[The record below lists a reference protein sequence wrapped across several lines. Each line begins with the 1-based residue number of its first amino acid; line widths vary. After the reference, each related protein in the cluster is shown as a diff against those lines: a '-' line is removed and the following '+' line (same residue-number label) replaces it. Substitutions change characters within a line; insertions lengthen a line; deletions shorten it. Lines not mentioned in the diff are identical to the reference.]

1 VVNVLDIK
9 VVRDLWG
16 MRTQV
21 LSIALLVAAG
31 IAVLVMSVS
40 NYLALVG
47 AMEAHYR
54 NERFADLFA
63 SVKRAPVS
71 LVDRIRE
78 IEGVGVVE
86 SRVAQAV
93 RVIREDSELPI
104 SGRIISIPS
113 SGQPL
118 LNRLYLVEG
127 RWIDPTRRDEIIIN
141 AAYAQARAVRPGDAI
156 DVILNGR
163 LQAFRVVGIALSPE
177 FVFAT
182 RSGLPLPDD
191 RNFVVLWASEDAVAG
206 AFDMQGAFNDLVLTL
221 APGAAKAAIVEELD
235 RLLMP
240 YGGIGA
246 YDRRELP
253 SNRLLEDE
261 LAEQETL
268 SIVMPAVFFGI
279 AAFLLHVVLGRLVEA
294 QREQIASLKA
304 LGFSNAP
311 IALHYFKFVTVIAL
325 IGAALGLLLGGWFA
339 VLVIESYR
347 AFFRFPLL
355 EARLEPWIAALAVLA
370 SIVVANAAAATAVY
384 RVARLPP
391 AEAMR
396 PQVPAVGPLARHISP
411 ASKRGMPMAYLM
423 ALRTIIGRPI
433 RTLLTMSGI
442 ALAVPLVLFGLF
454 WFDAIDHMI
463 DVAFGRIE
471 RGDAF
476 VTFSTPVPARA
487 LYELQ
492 SVPGVLLAEG
502 QRIVPVRLLAGHRT
516 YRTSLAGLS
525 DRSELKVLRDPA
537 LAPIAVPPD
546 GLMLS
551 RPLAEHLRIGI
562 GDPVTIEVQEGKRPV
577 LHLPVVKLSED
588 ILGFSA
594 TMDIAALNR
603 ALREGDVVNAAALK
617 IDPGQ
622 SHRVWQRIEETPKI
636 EASSV
641 KALWLALF
649 DETIAGMLV
658 VGALVLAGFGLLIA
672 VGVVYNSARVA
683 LQERAWELASL
694 RILGFTRGEVAS
706 ILLSELAFEL
716 TVAIPIGLA
725 VGYGLIKMIVS
736 MRVRESFQVPVVIE
750 PSSYAIAA
758 LVVIAA
764 AAVSALV
771 VRRRIDRLDLVSVL
785 KTRD

>member
-9 VVRDLWG
+9 VVRDLWAV
-16 MRTQV
+16 RTQV
-21 LSIALLVAAG
+21 LSIALLIAAG

-40 NYLALVG
+40 NYLALVA
-47 AMEAHYR
+47 AMDAHYH

-63 SVKRAPVS
+63 NLKRAPVS
-71 LVDRIRE
+71 LVSRIRE
-78 IEGVGVVE
+78 IDGVGVVE
-86 SRVAQAV
+86 PRVTQAV
-93 RVIREDSELPI
+93 RVMREDSELPI

-141 AAYAQARAVRPGDAI
+141 AAYAQARAVRPGDSI

-191 RNFVVLWASEDAVAG
+191 RNFVVLWASEDAVSS
-206 AFDMQGAFNDLVLTL
+206 AFDMQGAFNYLVLTL

-268 SIVMPAVFFGI
+268 SIAMPAVFFGI

-304 LGFSNAP
+304 LGFPNVP
-311 IALHYFKFVTVIAL
+311 IAVHYFKLVTVIAL
-325 IGAALGLLLGGWFA
+325 IGAAIGLLLGRWFA

-347 AFFRFPLL
+347 GFFRFPVL
-355 EARLEPWIAALAVLA
+355 EARLEPWIAALAALA

-396 PQVPAVGPLARHISP
+396 PQVPAVGALARQIRLMFE
-411 ASKRGMPMAYLM
+411 RGIPMPYLM
-423 ALRTIIGRPI
+423 ALRTIVGRPF
-433 RTLLTMSGI
+433 RTLLTISGI

-492 SVPGVLLAEG
+492 SVPGVLFAEG
-502 QRIVPVRLLAGHRT
+502 QRIVPVRLVAEHRT
-516 YRTSLAGLS
+516 YRTSLVGLS
-525 DRSELKVLRDPA
+525 DRSELKVLRDSA
-537 LAPIAVPPD
+537 LMPIAVPLD

-551 RPLAEHLRIGI
+551 RPLVDHLGIRIG
-562 GDPVTIEVQEGKRPV
+562 DHVTIEVQEGKRPI

-594 TMDIAALNR
+594 TMEIEALNR

-617 IDPGQ
+617 IDPSQ
-622 SHRVWQRIEETPKI
+622 SHQVWKRIDETPRI

-641 KALWLALF
+641 KALWLTLF

-694 RILGFTRGEVAS
+694 RILGFTRGEVAT

-716 TVAIPIGLA
+716 MVAIPIGLA

-736 MRVRESFQVPVVIE
+736 LRVRESFQVPVVIE
-750 PSSYAIAA
+750 PASYAIAA

-764 AAVSALV
+764 AAASAFV
-771 VRRRIDRLDLVSVL
+771 VRRRIDTLDLVAVL

>member
-9 VVRDLWG
+9 VMRDLWA

-21 LSIALLVAAG
+21 LSIALLIAAG

-47 AMEAHYR
+47 AMDAHYR

-63 SVKRAPVS
+63 SLKRAPIS
-71 LVDRIRE
+71 LVEQIRE
-78 IEGVGVVE
+78 IDGVGVAE
-86 SRVAQAV
+86 PRVTQAV

-113 SGQPL
+113 ADQPL
-118 LNRLYLVEG
+118 LNRLHLVEG
-127 RWIDPTRRDEIIIN
+127 RWIDPARPEEVIIN
-141 AAYAQARAVRPGDAI
+141 AAYAHARMVRPGDTI
-156 DVILNGR
+156 DVVLNGR
-163 LQAFRVVGIALSPE
+163 LESFRVVGVALSPE

-191 RNFVVLWASEDAVAG
+191 RNFVVLWAGEDAVAG
-206 AFDMQGAFNDLVLTL
+206 AFDMQGAFNDIVLTL
-221 APGAAKAAIVEELD
+221 APGATRAPMIEEID
-235 RLLMP
+235 RLLAP
-240 YGGIGA
+240 FGGIGA

-268 SIVMPAVFFGI
+268 SIVMPAIFFGI

-304 LGFSNAP
+304 LGFSNLP

-325 IGAALGLLLGGWFA
+325 LGTGIGLVLGQWFA
-339 VLVIESYR
+339 VLVIDSYR

-355 EARLEPWIAALAVLA
+355 EARLEPWIVVLAVLA
-370 SIVVANAAAATAVY
+370 SIFVANAAAAAAVY
-384 RVARLPP
+384 RVAALPP

-396 PQVPAVGPLARHISP
+396 PQVPAVTALARHIGVMSQ
-411 ASKRGMPMAYLM
+411 RGIPMPYLM
-423 ALRTIIGRPI
+423 ALRTVAGRPI
-433 RTLLTMSGI
+433 RTLLTISGI

-454 WFDAIDHMI
+454 WFDAIAHMI

-476 VTFSTPVPARA
+476 VSFSTPVSVRS

-502 QRIVPVRLLAGHRT
+502 QRIVPVRLVAGHRT
-516 YRTSLAGLS
+516 YRTSLVGLS

-551 RPLAEHLRIGI
+551 RPLAENLGLHI
-562 GDPVTIEVQEGKRPV
+562 GDSVTIEVQEAKRPV

-603 ALREGDVVNAAALK
+603 LLREGEVVNAAALK
-617 IDPGQ
+617 LDANI
-622 SHRVWQRIEETPKI
+622 SHLTWQRIQSTPKI
-636 EASSV
+636 EASSI

-649 DETIAGMLV
+649 DETIGGMLV
-658 VGALVLAGFGLLIA
+658 VGALILAGFGLLIA

-694 RILGFTRGEVAS
+694 RILGFTRAEVIT

-716 TVAIPIGLA
+716 IVAIPIGLIL
-725 VGYGLIKMIVS
+725 GYGLIKMIVS
-736 MRVRESFQVPVVIE
+736 LRIRESFQVPVVIE
-750 PSSYAIAA
+750 PASYAIAA
-758 LVVIAA
+758 LVILT
-764 AAVSALV
+764 AAVASAFV
-771 VRRRIDRLDLVSVL
+771 VRRRIDTLDLVAVL

>member
-1 VVNVLDIK
+1 MVNVLDIK
-9 VVRDLWG
+9 MMRDLWT

-21 LSIALLVAAG
+21 LSIALLIAAG
-31 IAVLVMSVS
+31 LAVLVMSVS

-47 AMEAHYR
+47 AMDAHYR

-63 SVKRAPVS
+63 SLKRAPAS
-71 LVDRIRE
+71 LVERIRA
-78 IEGVGVVE
+78 IDGIGVVE
-86 SRVAQAV
+86 ARVAQAV

-104 SGRIISIPS
+104 SGRIISIPP
-113 SGQPL
+113 SGQPS
-118 LNRLYLVEG
+118 LNRLHLVEG
-127 RWIDPTRRDEIIIN
+127 RWIDPARRDEIIIN
-141 AAYAQARAVRPGDAI
+141 AAFAQARMVRPGDPI
-156 DVILNGR
+156 EVILNGR
-163 LQAFRVVGIALSPE
+163 LQVFRVAGAALSPE

-182 RSGLPLPDD
+182 RSALPLPDD
-191 RNFVVLWASEDAVAG
+191 RNFVVLWASEDAVAS
-206 AFDMQGAFNDLVLTL
+206 AFDMQGAFNDLAMTL
-221 APGAAKAAIVEELD
+221 APGAAKAAIIEELD
-235 RLLMP
+235 RLLTP

-253 SNRLLEDE
+253 SHRLLEDE

-279 AAFLLHVVLGRLVEA
+279 AAFLLHVVLGRLIEA

-304 LGFSNAP
+304 LGFSNLP

-325 IGAALGLLLGGWFA
+325 IGAGIGLALGAWFA

-347 AFFRFPLL
+347 AFFRFPVL
-355 EARLEPWIAALAVLA
+355 EAHLAPWIVALAVLA
-370 SIVVANAAAATAVY
+370 SILVANAAAATAVY
-384 RVARLPP
+384 RIARLPP
-391 AEAMR
+391 AEGMR
-396 PQVPAVGPLARHISP
+396 PQAPAVTPLARHISVM
-411 ASKRGMPMAYLM
+411 SERGIPMPYLM
-423 ALRTIIGRPI
+423 ALRTIAGRPV
-433 RTLLTMSGI
+433 RTLLTISGI

-454 WFDAIDHMI
+454 WFDAIAHMI

-487 LYELQ
+487 LHELR

-502 QRIVPVRLLAGHRT
+502 QRIVPVRLVAGHRT
-516 YRTSLAGLS
+516 YRTSLVGLPGQ
-525 DRSELKVLRDPA
+525 SELKVLRDPA
-537 LAPIAVPPD
+537 LAPIEVPAD

-551 RPLAEHLRIGI
+551 RPLAENLGLRIG
-562 GDPVTIEVQEGKRPV
+562 DSVTIEVQEAERPV

-594 TMDIAALNR
+594 TMDIGALNR
-603 ALREGDVVNAAALK
+603 LLREDDAVNAAALK
-617 IDPGQ
+617 IDASQ
-622 SHRVWQRIEETPKI
+622 SHLVWQRIQAMPKI

-641 KALWLALF
+641 KALWLTLF
-649 DETIAGMLV
+649 DETIAGVIM
-658 VGALVLAGFGLLIA
+658 VGAVILAGFGLLIA

-694 RILGFTRGEVAS
+694 RILGFTRREVAA

-716 TVAIPIGLA
+716 IVAIPIGLV
-725 VGYGLIKMIVS
+725 VGYRLIKMIVS
-736 MRVRESFQVPVVIE
+736 LRVRESFQVPVVIE
-750 PSSYAIAA
+750 PASYAIAA
-758 LVVIAA
+758 LVVLAA
-764 AAVSALV
+764 AAASAFV
-771 VRRRIDRLDLVSVL
+771 VRRRIDTLDLVAVL

>member
-1 VVNVLDIK
+1 MNVLDIK
-9 VVRDLWG
+9 AARDLWA

-21 LSIALLVAAG
+21 LSIALLIAAG

-40 NYLALVG
+40 NYLALVA
-47 AMEAHYR
+47 AMDAHYR

-63 SVKRAPVS
+63 GLTRAPVS
-71 LVDRIRE
+71 LLARIRE
-78 IEGVGVVE
+78 IDGVGVVE
-86 SRVAQAV
+86 PRVTQAV
-93 RVIREDSELPI
+93 RVMREDSELPI

-118 LNRLYLVEG
+118 LNRLHLVEG

-141 AAYAQARAVRPGDAI
+141 AAYAQARAVRPGDSI

-163 LQAFRVVGIALSPE
+163 LQAFRIVGIALSPE

-191 RNFVVLWASEDAVAG
+191 RNFVVLWASEDAVAS

-279 AAFLLHVVLGRLVEA
+279 SAFLLHIVLGRLVEA

-304 LGFSNAP
+304 LGFSNVP

-325 IGAALGLLLGGWFA
+325 IGAAIGLLLGRWFA
-339 VLVIESYR
+339 VLVIDSYR
-347 AFFRFPLL
+347 AFFRFPVL
-355 EARLEPWIAALAVLA
+355 EARLELWIAALAVLA

-384 RVARLPP
+384 RVAKLPP

-396 PQVPAVGPLARHISP
+396 PQVPMVSARAGHISLM
-411 ASKRGMPMAYLM
+411 SERGIPMPYLM

-433 RTLLTMSGI
+433 RTLLTISGI

-454 WFDAIDHMI
+454 WFDAIEHMI

-476 VTFSTPVPARA
+476 VSFSTPVPARA
-487 LYELQ
+487 LHELQ
-492 SVPGVLLAEG
+492 SVPGILLAEG
-502 QRIVPVRLLAGHRT
+502 RRTVPVRLAAGHRT
-516 YRTSLAGLS
+516 YRTSLVGLS
-525 DRSELKVLRDPA
+525 VQSELKVLRDPA
-537 LAPIAVPPD
+537 LMPIAIPFD

-551 RPLAEHLRIGI
+551 RPLAEHLGLQI
-562 GDPVTIEVQEGKRPV
+562 GDSVTIEVQEGKRPI
-577 LHLPVVKLSED
+577 LYLPVVKLSED

-594 TMDIAALNR
+594 IMEIAALNR
-603 ALREGDVVNAAALK
+603 VLREGDVINAAALK
-617 IDPGQ
+617 VDSNH
-622 SHRVWQRIEETPKI
+622 SHRVWQRIEQMPKI

-641 KALWLALF
+641 KSLWLALF

-694 RILGFTRGEVAS
+694 RILGFTRTEVAT

-716 TVAIPIGLA
+716 IVAIPIGLT
-725 VGYGLIKMIVS
+725 VGYGLIKMIIS
-736 MRVRESFQVPVVIE
+736 LRVRESFQVPVVIE
-750 PSSYAIAA
+750 PASYAIAA
-758 LVVIAA
+758 LVVISAA
-764 AAVSALV
+764 AASAFV
-771 VRRRIDRLDLVSVL
+771 VRRRIDTLDLVAVL

>member
-1 VVNVLDIK
+1 VVSVLDIK
-9 VVRDLWG
+9 AVRDLWA

-31 IAVLVMSVS
+31 IAVLVMSAS
-40 NYLALVG
+40 NYLALVA
-47 AMEAHYR
+47 AMDAHYR
-54 NERFADLFA
+54 NERFGDLFA
-63 SVKRAPVS
+63 SLKRAPVS
-71 LVDRIRE
+71 LVDRIRA
-78 IEGVGVVE
+78 IDGVGVVE
-86 SRVAQAV
+86 SRVAQVV
-93 RVIREDSELPI
+93 RVLREDSELPI

-127 RWIDPTRRDEIIIN
+127 RWIDPTRRDEIVIN
-141 AAYAQARAVRPGDAI
+141 AAYAQARKVRPGDPI
-156 DVILNGR
+156 EVILNGR
-163 LQAFRVVGIALSPE
+163 LQAFRVVGVALSPE

-191 RNFVVLWASEDAVAG
+191 RNFAVLWASEDAVAS
-206 AFDMQGAFNDLVLTL
+206 AFDMRGAFNDLILTL
-221 APGAAKAAIVEELD
+221 APGAVTAAVVEELD
-235 RLLMP
+235 RLLTP

-261 LAEQETL
+261 LAEQETM
-268 SIVMPAVFFGI
+268 SIAMPAVFFAI

-304 LGFSNAP
+304 LGFSNLP
-311 IALHYFKFVTVIAL
+311 IALHYFKFVTAIAL
-325 IGAALGLLLGGWFA
+325 IGAAIGLLLGRWFA

-347 AFFRFPLL
+347 QFFRFPVL

-384 RVARLPP
+384 RVAKRPP

-396 PQVPAVGPLARHISP
+396 PQVPVVNPLARHIGSM
-411 ASKRGMPMAYLM
+411 SERGIPMPYLM
-423 ALRTIIGRPI
+423 ALRTIVGRPI
-433 RTLLTMSGI
+433 RTLLTITGI
-442 ALAVPLVLFGLF
+442 ALAIPLVLFGLF
-454 WFDAIDHMI
+454 WFDTIEHMI

-471 RGDAF
+471 RGDAL

-487 LYELQ
+487 LRELQ
-492 SVPGVLLAEG
+492 SVPGVMFAEG
-502 QRIVPVRLLAGHRT
+502 QRIVPVRLVAGHRT

-525 DRSELKVLRDPA
+525 DRSELKVLRDSA
-537 LAPIAVPPD
+537 LTPIAVPLD

-551 RPLAEHLRIGI
+551 RPLAEYLGLQI
-562 GDPVTIEVQEGKRPV
+562 GDSVTIEVQEGKRPIV
-577 LHLPVVKLSED
+577 HLPVVKLSED

-594 TMDIAALNR
+594 TMEIASLHR
-603 ALREGDVVNAAALK
+603 VLREGDVVNAAALK
-617 IDPGQ
+617 IDPSQ
-622 SHRVWQRIEETPKI
+622 SHRVWHRIEATPKI

-649 DETIAGMLV
+649 DETVGGMLV

-672 VGVVYNSARVA
+672 IGVVYNSARVA

-694 RILGFTRGEVAS
+694 RILGFTRGEVAT
-706 ILLSELAFEL
+706 ILLSELVFEL
-716 TVAIPIGLA
+716 MVAIPIGLA
-725 VGYGLIKMIVS
+725 VGYGLIRTIIS
-736 MRVRESFQVPVVIE
+736 LRVRESFQVPVVIE
-750 PSSYAIAA
+750 PASYAVAA

-764 AAVSALV
+764 AAASAFV
-771 VRRRIDRLDLVSVL
+771 VRRRIDTLDLVAVL